1 MTAPPAEVRTQDS
14 ELRSEG
20 RPNRTPFLIAGAVL
34 AALFGWQSCL
44 SLLREPTHAKAS
56 LAEDDYPLEQGL
68 TWVYKAPM
76 GLQVVRRAKM
86 TFMSPGYEL
95 LMEYELPM
103 LGTKTLPMRRTPEGV
118 MARRDEREQI
128 IMRFPMKPGDSWTI
142 DFPTEDLAECA
153 VLEPET
159 INVLGKPATASKLR
173 VVRTNRK
180 NGKKTTDYEWYVRG
194 IGLARM
200 EVTFGLKAT
209 FELERFEKAK

>member
-1 MTAPPAEVRTQDS
+1 MNRAPYV
-14 ELRSEG
+14 
-20 RPNRTPFLIAGAVL
+20 IAGLLFAVI
-34 AALFGWQSCL
+34 FGWQSCL
-44 SLLREPTHAKAS
+44 LLVREPAHPRATTQ
-56 LAEDDYPLEQGL
+56 EDAYPLESGL
-68 TWVYKAPM
+68 TWVYKSAM

-86 TFMSPGYEL
+86 SFVNLPEL
-95 LMEYELPM
+95 GWFQMEYELPV
-103 LGTKTLPMRRTPEGV
+103 LGKKALWMRRTHEGV
-118 MARRDEREQI
+118 MARRGDRDQL
-128 IMRFPMKPGDSWTI
+128 IMRFPMKPGDAWTI
-142 DFPTEDLAECA
+142 DFPEEDLAECT

-159 INVLGKPATASKLR
+159 IHVLGKPATASKLQ